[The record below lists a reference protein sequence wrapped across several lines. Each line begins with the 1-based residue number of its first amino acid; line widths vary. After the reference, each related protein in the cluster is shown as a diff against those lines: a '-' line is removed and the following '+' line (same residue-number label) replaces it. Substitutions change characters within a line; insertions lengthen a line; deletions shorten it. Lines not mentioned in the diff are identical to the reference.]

1 LSFVICLIRCC
12 AFPFHV
18 FVQMNNLNE
27 GICDVLVDA
36 IFHTRLAQVYL
47 AGNEIKKARA
57 KNDSCAAARGILM
70 SHSP

>member
-1 LSFVICLIRCC
+1 
-12 AFPFHV
+12 
-18 FVQMNNLNE
+18 MNNLNE
-27 GICDVLVDA
+27 GICDILVDA

-70 SHSP
+70 SRSP